1 MSPVGSGRIT
11 QLSPTK
17 ESALHRSLRGC
28 IAIVAAGALALGVV
42 ACGDDDSSA
51 GADTSGATAAAAATD
66 FSVALLSPGSASD
79 GSWGQASTE
88 GVDQAADEFG
98 VTIDGKGENL
108 LTPEEY
114 TQQGTAFAKSG
125 TDLVLMANG
134 SVPQSVVKVATDF
147 PDATV
152 CGAAMTIA
160 EADLPANACTYDPEQ
175 QEGAFTAGYLAALTS
190 TSGKLGVVAG
200 FAFPALTRQ
209 VEGFTLGARYAKP
222 DIEVQQVF
230 INSWTDVAAAKA
242 AGAAQYAD
250 GVDIIFSATDSAT
263 QGLFAAA
270 QEKGEGHYVIAS
282 YFDTHEQAPDV
293 VLTSVLYNLQGV
305 NKEMVSKGVKGE
317 IEPTNYTFG
326 LDFGVGEL
334 APFYDLDSVVPAD
347 AKTKL
352 DTLVA
357 EIKDGSLKV
366 PDTTVLG
373 KTGAGAKYDISK
385 IKVTS

>member
-1 MSPVGSGRIT
+1 MN
-11 QLSPTK
+11 
-17 ESALHRSLRGC
+17 RSLKGC
-28 IAIVAAGALALGVV
+28 IAIVAAGALALGAV

-51 GADTSGATAAAAATD
+51 SSSTGASTAAAID
-66 FSVALLSPGSASD
+66 YSVAVLSPGSAND
-79 GSWGQASTE
+79 GSWGQATTE
-88 GVDQAADEFG
+88 GVEQAAAEYG

-125 TDLVLMANG
+125 TNLVLMANG
-134 SVPQSVVKVATDF
+134 SVPQSVTKVATDF
-147 PDATV
+147 PDTTV
-152 CGAAMTIA
+152 CGAAMTIPEA
-160 EADLPANACTYDPEQ
+160 ELPKNACTYDPEQ

-190 TSGKLGVVAG
+190 KSGKLGVVAG

-222 DIEVQQVF
+222 DIEVQQVY

-270 QEKGEGHYVIAS
+270 QEAGPGHYVIAS

-305 NKEMVSKGVKGE
+305 NKEMINKGINGE
-317 IEPTNYTFG
+317 IEPTNYRFG

-334 APFYDLDSVVPAD
+334 APFYNLEDAVPAE
-347 AKTKL
+347 AKEKT

-373 KTGAGAKYDISK
+373 KEGAGAKYDLSK
-385 IKVTS
+385 LTVTEGTSTTG

>member
-1 MSPVGSGRIT
+1 MP
-11 QLSPTK
+11 
-17 ESALHRSLRGC
+17 RSLRGC
-28 IAIVAAGALALGVV
+28 IAVLVTGVLALGLV
-42 ACGDDDSSA
+42 ACGDDDD
-51 GADTSGATAAAAATD
+51 GAAATSGGETAAASSD
-66 FSVALLSPGSASD
+66 FSVAVLSPGSAND
-79 GSWGQASTE
+79 GSWGQATSE
-88 GVDQAADEFG
+88 GVDQASEELG

-114 TQQGTAFAKSG
+114 TQQGSAFATSG

-147 PDATV
+147 PDSIV

-160 EADLPANACTYDPEQ
+160 EAELPANACTYDPEQ
-175 QEGAFTAGYLAALTS
+175 QEGSFSAGYLAGLTS
-190 TSGKLGVVAG
+190 ESGKLGVVAG

-209 VEGFTLGARYAKP
+209 AEGFILGARYANP
-222 DIEVQQVF
+222 DIEVQQVY

-242 AGAAQYAD
+242 AGAAQFAD

-270 QEKGEGHYVIAS
+270 QEQGDGHYVIAS
-282 YFDTHEQAPDV
+282 YFDAHEQAPDV

-305 NKEMVSKGVKGE
+305 NAEMIRRAVEDE

-334 APFYDLDSVVPAD
+334 APFYELESVVPEEA
-347 AKTKL
+347 ATKL
-352 DTLVA
+352 EEVVA
-357 EIKDGSLKV
+357 QIKDGTLTV

-373 KTGAGAKYDISK
+373 KQGAGASFDLAELS
-385 IKVTS
+385 TP

>member
-1 MSPVGSGRIT
+1 MQRFLKS
-11 QLSPTK
+11 
-17 ESALHRSLRGC
+17 SL
-28 IAIVAAGALALGVV
+28 AVLAAGALAAGLA
-42 ACGDDDSSA
+42 ACGGDDSSA
-51 GADTSGATAAAAATD
+51 SSSSPSSTAAAAID
-66 FSVALLSPGSASD
+66 YPVALLSPGTADD
-79 GSWGQASTE
+79 GSWSQATTE
-88 GVDQAADEFG
+88 GLTAAQSELG
-98 VTIDGKGENL
+98 VTVTGTGENL

-125 TDLVLMANG
+125 AKLVLMANG

-147 PDATV
+147 PDTTV
-152 CGAAMTIA
+152 CGAAMTIPA
-160 EADLPANACTYDPEQ
+160 ADLPPNACTYDPEQ

-190 TSGKLGVVAG
+190 KTGKLGVVAG

-222 DIEVQQVF
+222 DIQVKQVY

-242 AGAAQYAD
+242 AGAAQYA
-250 GVDIIFSATDSAT
+250 GGADIIFSATDSAT

-270 QEKGEGHYVIAS
+270 QDAGKGHYVIAS
-282 YFDTHEQAPDV
+282 YFDAHDQAPDV

-305 NKEMVSKGVKGE
+305 TKEMISKGVKGE
-317 IEPTNYTFG
+317 IKPQHYPFG

-334 APFYDLDSVVPAD
+334 APFYDLESVVPAD
-347 AKTKL
+347 AQTKL
-352 DTLVA
+352 DTLVS

-373 KTGAGAKYDISK
+373 KTGAGAKFDVASLT
-385 IKVTS
+385 VSQ

>member
-1 MSPVGSGRIT
+1 M
-11 QLSPTK
+11 
-17 ESALHRSLRGC
+17 HRSLRGC
-28 IAIVAAGALALGVV
+28 ITIAAVGALALGVA
-42 ACGDDDSSA
+42 ACGSSSSSDA
-51 GADTSGATAAAAATD
+51 ASTTGTAAAAATGY
-66 FSVALLSPGSASD
+66 SVALLSPGSASD
-79 GSWGQASTE
+79 GSWSQATTE
-88 GVDQAADEFG
+88 GVEAASSEFG
-98 VTIDGKGENL
+98 ATVDGTGENL

-125 TDLVLMANG
+125 TSLVLMANG
-134 SVPQSVVKVATDF
+134 SVPQSVVKVAKDF
-147 PDATV
+147 PGTTV
-152 CGAAMTIA
+152 CGAAMTIPK
-160 EADLPANACTYDPEQ
+160 ADLPRNACTYDPEQ
-175 QEGAFTAGYLAALTS
+175 QEGAFTAGYLAALTT

-209 VEGFTLGARYAKP
+209 VEGFVLGARYANP
-222 DIEVQQVF
+222 DIEVEQVY

-282 YFDTHEQAPDV
+282 YFDTHDQAPDV

-305 NKEMVSKGVKGE
+305 NKEMVRKGVKGE
-317 IEPTNYTFG
+317 ITPTNYTFG

-334 APFYDLDSVVPAD
+334 APFYNLDGVVPED
-347 AKTKL
+347 AKTKVA
-352 DTLVA
+352 TLVGQ
-357 EIKDGSLKV
+357 IKDGSLKV

-373 KTGAGAKYDISK
+373 VTGAGSTYDLSK
-385 IKVTS
+385 LTVTSS

>member
-1 MSPVGSGRIT
+1 M
-11 QLSPTK
+11 
-17 ESALHRSLRGC
+17 HRSLKGC
-28 IAIVAAGALALGVV
+28 VAIVAAGALALGLA
-42 ACGDDDSSA
+42 ACGSDSDSA
-51 GADTSGATAAAAATD
+51 SSDTSASTAAAVD
-66 FSVALLSPGSASD
+66 YSVAVLSPGSASD
-79 GSWGQASTE
+79 GSWGQATTE
-88 GVDQAADEFG
+88 GVDQAAKEYG

-125 TDLVLMANG
+125 TNLVLMANG
-134 SVPQSVVKVATDF
+134 SVPQSVTKVATDF
-147 PDATV
+147 PDTTV
-152 CGAAMTIA
+152 CGAAMTIPP
-160 EADLPANACTYDPEQ
+160 ADLPKNACTYDPEQ

-190 TSGKLGVVAG
+190 KSGKLGVVAG

-222 DIEVQQVF
+222 DIKVSQVY

-270 QEKGEGHYVIAS
+270 QEAGPGHYVIAS
-282 YFDTHEQAPDV
+282 YFDTHAQAPDV

-317 IEPTNYTFG
+317 ITNTNYPFG

-334 APFYDLDSVVPAD
+334 APFYDLDSVVPD
-347 AKTKL
+347 EAKSKL
-352 DTLVA
+352 DTVVS

-366 PDTTVLG
+366 PDTEALSKVG
-373 KTGAGAKYDISK
+373 SGAKYDLSK
-385 IKVTS
+385 LTVSDSGTTTTP

>member
-1 MSPVGSGRIT
+1 VN
-11 QLSPTK
+11 
-17 ESALHRSLRGC
+17 RSLKGC
-28 IAIVAAGALALGVV
+28 IAIVAAGALALGAV

-51 GADTSGATAAAAATD
+51 SSSTGASTAAAID
-66 FSVALLSPGSASD
+66 YSVAVLSPGSAND
-79 GSWGQASTE
+79 GSWGQATTE
-88 GVDQAADEFG
+88 GVEQAAAEYG

-125 TDLVLMANG
+125 TNLVLMANG
-134 SVPQSVVKVATDF
+134 SVPQSVTKVATDF
-147 PDATV
+147 PDTTV
-152 CGAAMTIA
+152 CGAAMTIPEA
-160 EADLPANACTYDPEQ
+160 ELPKNACTYDPEQ

-190 TSGKLGVVAG
+190 KSGKLGVVAG

-222 DIEVQQVF
+222 DIEVQQVY

-270 QEKGEGHYVIAS
+270 QEAGPGHYVIAS

-305 NKEMVSKGVKGE
+305 NKEMINKGIKGE
-317 IEPTNYTFG
+317 IEPTNYQFG

-334 APFYDLDSVVPAD
+334 APFYNLEDAVPAE
-347 AKTKL
+347 AQEKT

-373 KTGAGAKYDISK
+373 KEGAGAKYDLSK
-385 IKVTS
+385 LTVTEGTSTTG

>member
-1 MSPVGSGRIT
+1 MRV
-11 QLSPTK
+11 PTP
-17 ESALHRSLRGC
+17 LRGGL
-28 IAIVAAGALALGVV
+28 AVLVAVAVALGAA
-42 ACGDDDSSA
+42 ACGDDDES
-51 GADTSGATAAAAATD
+51 AAAGGSTAPAAD
-66 FSVALLSPGSASD
+66 GSGFRVAVLSPGSAND
-79 GSWGQASTE
+79 GSWGQATTE

-98 VTIDGKGENL
+98 VAIDGKGENL

-114 TQQGTAFAKSG
+114 TQQGSAFAESG

-134 SVPQSVVKVATDF
+134 SVPQSVRKVAGDF
-147 PDATV
+147 PDVTV
-152 CGAAMTIA
+152 CGAAMTIPEA
-160 EADLPANACTYDPEQ
+160 EMPPNACTYDPEQ

-190 TSGKLGVVAG
+190 ESGKLGVVAG

-209 VEGFTLGARYAKP
+209 VEGFILGARYADP
-222 DIEVQQVF
+222 DVEVQQVY

-270 QEKGEGHYVIAS
+270 QEQGEGHYVIAS
-282 YFDTHEQAPDV
+282 YFDSHDQAPDV

-305 NKEMVSKGVKGE
+305 NKEIIRRAVEGE
-317 IEPTNYTFG
+317 LEPTNYRFG

-334 APFYDLDSVVPAD
+334 APFYELEDEVPEEARTQLADLV
-347 AKTKL
+347 
-352 DTLVA
+352 
-357 EIKDGSLKV
+357 EQIKDGTVTV

-373 KTGAGAKYDISK
+373 KQGSGASYDLAQLTGS
-385 IKVTS
+385 

>member
-1 MSPVGSGRIT
+1 MN
-11 QLSPTK
+11 
-17 ESALHRSLRGC
+17 RSLKGC
-28 IAIVAAGALALGVV
+28 IAIVAAGALALGAV

-51 GADTSGATAAAAATD
+51 SSSTGGSTAAAID
-66 FSVALLSPGSASD
+66 YSVAVLSPGSASD
-79 GSWGQASTE
+79 GSWGQATTE
-88 GVDQAADEFG
+88 GVEQAAKEYG

-125 TDLVLMANG
+125 TNLVLMANG
-134 SVPQSVVKVATDF
+134 SVPQSVTKVATDF
-147 PDATV
+147 PNTTV
-152 CGAAMTIA
+152 CGAAMTIPEA
-160 EADLPANACTYDPEQ
+160 ELPKNACTYDPEQ

-190 TSGKLGVVAG
+190 KSGKLGVVAG
-200 FAFPALTRQ
+200 FPFPALTRQ

-222 DIEVQQVF
+222 DIEVQQVY

-242 AGAAQYAD
+242 AGAAQFAD

-270 QEKGEGHYVIAS
+270 QEAGPGHYVIAS
-282 YFDTHEQAPDV
+282 YFDTHDQAPDV

-305 NKEMVSKGVKGE
+305 NKEMINKGVKGE
-317 IEPTNYTFG
+317 IEPTNYQCG

-334 APFYDLDSVVPAD
+334 APFYNLDDQVPAE
-347 AKTKL
+347 AKEKL
-352 DTLVA
+352 DTLVQ

-373 KTGAGAKYDISK
+373 KEGAGAKYDLSK
-385 IKVTS
+385 LTVTEGTSTTG